1 MNSLSASQRATA
13 LQRYQIL
20 KPFLEDTCTLPEAI
34 KLYELPIRTARRWV
48 AQYRTMGLPGLARSS
63 RSDKGQ
69 HRQLS
74 HEVIQLIEGLAL
86 QKPPLSKAAIH
97 RRVQVWAKAANQFCP
112 SYTMVSNTIDRLEPG
127 LVMLAHEGS
136 KAYKEAFDLLY
147 RREADRPNAIWQADH
162 TLLDIWLRDE
172 KGKAV
177 RPWLTIIIDDYS
189 RAIAGYALF
198 SGAPSAYQTALA
210 LRHAIWRKAESNW
223 QICGI
228 PEVLYTD
235 HGSDFTSQHLEQVC
249 ADLKIQAIFS
259 QVRQPRGRGKIERFF
274 QTVNQ
279 MLLCQ
284 LPGYIAS
291 GSEPKAVLTFSEFTT
306 DLQNFIATYHHR
318 PHGTTNIEP
327 HVRWSTHGFV
337 PVMPDSLEQL
347 DLLLLTVA
355 KPRTVHQDGIRFQGL
370 FYIDVTLAAYVGAK
384 VTIRYDPRDLAEIRV
399 YHNNQFLCRAICP
412 ELASTTVSLK
422 DIENA
427 RNQRRRALR
436 KEIKERQSLVDSLTQ
451 QKAEA
456 KDVTAS
462 VIPDSLSAQQKPK
475 LKRYLNE

>member
-1 MNSLSASQRATA
+1 MNSLSEAQRATA

-20 KPFLEDTCTLPEAI
+20 KPFLEGICSLPEAI
-34 KLYELPIRTARRWV
+34 KLHELPIRTARRWV
-48 AQYRTMGLPGLARSS
+48 ARYRTMGLLGLVRGS

-86 QKPPLSKAAIH
+86 QKPPLSKAALH
-97 RRVQVWAKAANQFCP
+97 RRVQTWAKEANQPHP
-112 SYTMVSNTIDRLEPG
+112 SYTMVSAIIDRLEPG
-127 LVMLAHEGS
+127 LVTLAHEGS
-136 KAYKEAFDLLY
+136 KAYKEAFDLIY
-147 RREADRPNAIWQADH
+147 RREAERPNVIWQADH
-162 TLLDIWLRDE
+162 TLLDIWLHDE

-177 RPWLTIIIDDYS
+177 RPWLTIIMDDYS

-198 SGAPSAYQTALA
+198 SNAPSAYQTALA
-210 LRHAIWRKAESNW
+210 LRHAIWRKAEPDW

-249 ADLKIQAIFS
+249 ADLKIQAVFS
-259 QVRQPRGRGKIERFF
+259 QVGQPRGRGKIERFF
-274 QTVNQ
+274 QTINQ

-284 LPGYIAS
+284 LPGYVTS
-291 GSEPKAVLTFSEFTT
+291 GCEPKAGLTFSEFTT
-306 DLQNFIATYHHR
+306 ALQKFIATYHHR
-318 PHGTTNIEP
+318 PHGTTNITP
-327 HVRWSTHGFV
+327 LARWSTNGFV
-337 PVMPDSLEQL
+337 PAMPDSLEQL

-355 KPRTVHQDGIRFQGL
+355 KPRMVHQVGIRFQGL
-370 FYIDVTLAAYVGAK
+370 FYIDVTLAAYVGAE

-436 KEIKERQSLVDSLTQ
+436 KELKERQSLVDSLLQ

-456 KDVTAS
+456 KDMTAS
-462 VIPDSLSAQQKPK
+462 VIPESLSVQQKPK